1 MQVKTFLKEL
11 KNIEEGADEKTR
23 REIAMLKIRLQ
34 RGAMKGKIK
43 DLTYGEREE
52 ALSELFEEKGWDPK
66 VTENL

>member
-43 DLTYGEREE
+43 DLTYREREE